1 MKKKDILLLVFIAFI
16 SCSCYSLRKKFVRK
30 KKVTKKMPVYVD
42 FKTYQEPKSQEIYED
57 YYLFTCG
64 WLEELIK
71 SLNFTGNRKK
81 QKQAIDEALMNMEQM
96 MVFLNQE
103 KKEEL
108 SLIYEELL
116 KIKEKIYSSF
126 LNDIEKE
133 LIVKKIEKILRK
145 LHSQFSWSKIAKWRK

>member
-1 MKKKDILLLVFIAFI
+1 MKGKFFIIVLLVFMI
-16 SCSCYSLRKKFVRK
+16 CGCYSLRKKFVRK
-30 KKVTKKMPVYVD
+30 KKVTGEMPVYVD
-42 FKTYQEPKSQEIYED
+42 FKTYQEPKSQRIYED
-57 YYLFTCG
+57 YYLFARG

-71 SLNFTGNRKK
+71 SLTFTGNKKK
-81 QKQAIDEALMNMEQM
+81 QKQAIDEALMNIEQM

-103 KKEEL
+103 GKEEL

-133 LIVKKIEKILRK
+133 LIVKKIEKILHK
-145 LHSQFSWSKIAKWRK
+145 LHSQFSWSEIAKWRK